1 MFQGQVFLTPVPGSS
16 CIGLCSDINM
26 NIPLETGNA
35 YISVSISDV
44 SGIFCIWFVDS
55 ECSVVQLDA
64 LYQHSRTQCQEEAM
78 DYL

>member
-1 MFQGQVFLTPVPGSS
+1 
-16 CIGLCSDINM
+16 M

-55 ECSVVQLDA
+55 EFSVVQVDA
-64 LYQHSRTQCQEEAM
+64 LYQNSRTQCQEQAM
-78 DYL
+78 YYH